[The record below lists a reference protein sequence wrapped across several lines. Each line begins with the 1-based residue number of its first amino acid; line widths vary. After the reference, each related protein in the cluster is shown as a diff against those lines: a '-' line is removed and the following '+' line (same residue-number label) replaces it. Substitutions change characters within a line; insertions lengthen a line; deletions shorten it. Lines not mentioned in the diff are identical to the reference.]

1 MAPRLPSRVARVA
14 ALAAPDNGAP
24 AQLGIVAP
32 GTGGSASVVDAIV
45 ERLRRRDVPVLRMSG
60 RRLERDDELGAVR
73 ELVGGAAAA
82 EGAADE
88 RAHREALVARLA
100 DEGAALVVDEA
111 QWLDAASLRVVVGVA
126 ERAAARG
133 LTVAVA
139 HRPVP
144 GDPQLAALDA
154 VLGRSQLL
162 AALGPLDEAEA
173 GELAA
178 IVLDSAVD
186 DRLVEAVHDQAQGM
200 PELVELLLF
209 AWVDAGVVSGGR
221 LTVPPPPPGPA
232 LVAAVR
238 SRVDELEPATRT
250 VLAALSAGAD
260 LDDHLLGATTGIA
273 PDRLGQAIDD
283 LHAAGLVAAGT
294 GEVVPL
300 VAAAV
305 TEMTPVADQR
315 RFHSRLAAA
324 LAERRA
330 PATRTGEHL
339 AAAGAQGSE
348 AAAAYVAAG
357 DATLVEAPEL
367 ATGWYERAIAAGTPP
382 ATIAARRAEAAALGG
397 DAVTALRLADEVIAE
412 PGSGERARALAV
424 VAALLPGRG
433 FWHRSSIAYRE
444 LAAQARRSGGSGAGS
459 ARNAA
464 AWPLLAAIGSVATGG
479 PLTGRG
485 DRPATGATATGT
497 TATVASGPAA
507 MAAATAAASMNRA
520 TALPVPDAAARA
532 GVGTAGSTPDRGVAV
547 TAARAGGGTAPG
559 STPDA
564 GGAGAH
570 GLSHSGPPSAG
581 GTAPGGAAAGG
592 STATGRAAPDG
603 DAAAHAGAHVA
614 DAAAVSTALIDGA
627 GADSAIVPGLEIE
640 ALRLT
645 CDALATST
653 GADGG
658 RPLATFLEAAEL
670 LESAHAT
677 LVLPT
682 TPHAIGATVA
692 LALSE
697 LSTAE
702 HLLTRARDHGVGG
715 APLQQHHRLGLGWV
729 AVRSGRW
736 AAAQAALDEIGGAA
750 LAPREVLLAAAIEA
764 GLARRSGD
772 LARLGDA
779 WTRAEGVL
787 LRHPADLFSLE
798 VVGELAIGAAR
809 LGLWDRVAGKAR
821 ELGDVVR
828 ALGEP
833 PLWLLPLRWIG
844 LQVALA
850 SDDHDATVRR
860 AAEVEATRP
869 VHPRLGALADAA
881 RTWVAI
887 LTGNADPDCVASA
900 AKGLTGL
907 GLTWEASRLTG
918 QAAIRSS
925 DPSVTRALLEQAR
938 DLKAA
943 LPASEPGEAATAASL
958 LSEREQMVAQ
968 YIVDGLTHKE
978 IGAQLYISPKTVEH
992 HVAKIRQK
1000 LGASTRAE
1008 MLAALRS
1015 HLAS

>member
-14 ALAAPDNGAP
+14 TLAVPDGGAA

-32 GTGGSASVVDAIV
+32 GTGGAAAVIDAVVD
-45 ERLRRRDVPVLRMSG
+45 RLRARDIPMLRVSG
-60 RRLERDDELGAVR
+60 RRLERDDVFGA
-73 ELVGGAAAA
+73 LSGLAPDGADPT
-82 EGAADE
+82 DE
-88 RAHREALVARLA
+88 RSWRDALVSHMA
-100 DEGAALVVDEA
+100 DQGAALVVDDA
-111 QWLDAASLRVVVGVA
+111 QWLDTASLRVIVGVA
-126 ERAAARG
+126 ERASARH
-133 LTVAVA
+133 LTVTVA

-144 GDPQLAALDA
+144 GDARVAALDA
-154 VLGRSQLL
+154 VLGRSRLL
-162 AALGPLDEAEA
+162 VALGPLDESEV

-186 DRLVEAVHDQAQGM
+186 DRLVDAVHDLTWGM
-200 PELVELLLF
+200 PELVELLLA
-209 AWVDAGVVSGGR
+209 AWVDSGVVKGGR
-221 LTVPPPPPGPA
+221 LTGPPPAPGPS

-238 SRVDELEPATRT
+238 ARVDELAPASRT
-250 VLAALSAGAD
+250 VLEALSAGAD
-260 LDDHLLGATTGIA
+260 LDDHLLSATTDIA
-273 PDRLGQAIDD
+273 PDRLGDAIDD
-283 LHAAGLVAAGT
+283 LHAAGLVLPGT
-294 GEVVPL
+294 GDVVPL
-300 VAAAV
+300 VAAAAD
-305 TEMTPVADQR
+305 EMAPVADRR

-339 AAAGAQGSE
+339 AAAGAQGVE
-348 AAAAYVAAG
+348 AAAAYEAAG
-357 DATLVEAPEL
+357 DATLIEAPEL
-367 ATGWYERAIAAGTPP
+367 AIGWYDRAIAAGAP
-382 ATIAARRAEAAALGG
+382 ATRIAARRAEAAALTG
-397 DAVTALRLADEVIAE
+397 DAVTALRLADEVIAV
-412 PGSGERARALAV
+412 PDSAERDRALAV

-433 FWHRSSIAYRE
+433 FWRRSSRAYAE
-444 LAAQARRSGGSGAGS
+444 LDAHHRAGTTPGTGST
-459 ARNAA
+459 ARNAG
-464 AWPLLAAIGSVATGG
+464 AWPLLASVGAIATGMDPSAPDPPG
-479 PLTGRG
+479 GG
-485 DRPATGATATGT
+485 GATT
-497 TATVASGPAA
+497 TTDPA
-507 MAAATAAASMNRA
+507 
-520 TALPVPDAAARA
+520 P
-532 GVGTAGSTPDRGVAV
+532 
-547 TAARAGGGTAPG
+547 AP
-559 STPDA
+559 T
-564 GGAGAH
+564 
-570 GLSHSGPPSAG
+570 
-581 GTAPGGAAAGG
+581 
-592 STATGRAAPDG
+592 G
-603 DAAAHAGAHVA
+603 DAP
-614 DAAAVSTALIDGA
+614 
-627 GADSAIVPGLEIE
+627 VPGLEVE
-640 ALRLT
+640 SLRLT
-645 CDALATST
+645 CAALAAS
-653 GADGG
+653 AAPKPDGH
-658 RPLATFLEAAEL
+658 PLAPFLEAAEL
-670 LESAHAT
+670 LESAHTT

-702 HLLTRARDHGVGG
+702 HLLTRARDHAVGG
-715 APLQQHHRLGLGWV
+715 ATLQQHHRLGLGWV

-736 AAAQAALDEIGGAA
+736 KAAQTALDEIGGAV
-750 LAPREVLLAAAIEA
+750 LAPREVLMAAAIEA
-764 GLARRSGD
+764 GLARRAGD

-779 WTRAEGVL
+779 WNRAEGVL

-798 VVGELAIGAAR
+798 VVGELAIGASR
-809 LGLWDRVAGKAR
+809 LGLWDRVAPKAR

-850 SDDHDATVRR
+850 TDDHDAAVRR

-887 LTGNADPDCVASA
+887 LGGKADPDQVAASA
-900 AKGLTGL
+900 KALTGL

-943 LPASEPGEAATAASL
+943 LPTSDPAEAASAASV

-1015 HLAS
+1015 HLAG

>member
-1 MAPRLPSRVARVA
+1 VARVA
-14 ALAAPDNGAP
+14 ALAAPDDGAP
-24 AQLGIVAP
+24 AQFGIVAP
-32 GTGGSASVVDAIV
+32 GTGGAASVVDAIV
-45 ERLRRRDVPVLRMSG
+45 ARLGSRDVPILRMSG

-73 ELVGGAAAA
+73 ELVGHAAGAD
-82 EGAADE
+82 GPGDE
-88 RAHREALVARLA
+88 RTHREALVTRLA

-133 LTVAVA
+133 LTVTVA

-154 VLGRSQLL
+154 VLSRSQLL

-173 GELAA
+173 AELAA

-200 PELVELLLF
+200 PELIELLLS

-221 LTVPPPPPGPA
+221 LTGPPPLPGPA

-238 SRVDELEPATRT
+238 ARVDELDPATRT

-273 PDRLGQAIDD
+273 PERLGQAIDD
-283 LHAAGLVAAGT
+283 LHAAGLVAAGS

-315 RFHSRLAAA
+315 RFHSLLATA
-324 LAERRA
+324 LAERGA

-339 AAAGAQGSE
+339 AAAGAQGNE
-348 AAAAYVAAG
+348 AAGAYVAAG
-357 DATLVEAPEL
+357 DATLIEAPEL
-367 ATGWYERAIAAGTPP
+367 ATGWYDRAIAAGTRP
-382 ATIAARRAEAAALGG
+382 ASIAARRAEAAALGG

-412 PGSGERARALAV
+412 PGSSERARALAV

-444 LAAQARRSGGSGAGS
+444 LAAQDRRVGGPGEGS
-459 ARNAA
+459 ARNTA
-464 AWPLLAAIGSVATGG
+464 AWPLLATIGSVATGG
-479 PLTGRG
+479 PLPGRG
-485 DRPATGATATGT
+485 ARPAAGSTPTASAT
-497 TATVASGPAA
+497 P
-507 MAAATAAASMNRA
+507 
-520 TALPVPDAAARA
+520 
-532 GVGTAGSTPDRGVAV
+532 TAGSTSTASAPAATATISTNLA
-547 TAARAGGGTAPG
+547 TAAPVRDALAPTGDTSGNGDPQASGTATAGGIATADSTATAGGMESASGTKTAGGMATASGTTTAGGMEPASGMATASGTA
-559 STPDA
+559 T
-564 GGAGAH
+564 
-570 GLSHSGPPSAG
+570 AG
-581 GTAPGGAAAGG
+581 GTAGGA
-592 STATGRAAPDG
+592 
-603 DAAAHAGAHVA
+603 V
-614 DAAAVSTALIDGA
+614 
-627 GADSAIVPGLEIE
+627 VPGLEIE
-640 ALRLT
+640 SLRLT

-670 LESAHAT
+670 LESAHTT

-750 LAPREVLLAAAIEA
+750 LAPREVLMAAAIEA

-779 WTRAEGVL
+779 WNRAEGVL

-828 ALGEP
+828 SLGEP

-869 VHPRLGALADAA
+869 VHPRLSALADAA

-887 LTGNADPDCVASA
+887 LGGNADSDCVASA